1 MNLCS
6 EFSFFLFI
14 SGYGRNTLWR
24 QVRSHGFRKRACK
37 GSAWDQFIGE
47 VTRTET
53 NSFLKDYW
61 DTSYVYKCTLPSPK
75 KKIGEGEERGRLYTG
90 YEKLSLHY
98 SLPLQYFP
106 LYPFAHS
113 HHHSFLSGSSVSSSR
128 HVPPF
133 KHGFGWQ
140 KGFSFKRKRE
150 KKKLLE
156 NGLLAFSYILKETF
170 GHNHKFT
177 G

>member
-1 MNLCS
+1 MTNLCS

-14 SGYGRNTLWR
+14 RGYGRNTLWR

-75 KKIGEGEERGRLYTG
+75 KNRRRGGEEAAVHRICET
-90 YEKLSLHY
+90 KPSLFLTITIFSIV
-98 SLPLQYFP
+98 SLCTFTPPLF
-106 LYPFAHS
+106 FVWVFGF
-113 HHHSFLSGSSVSSSR
+113 FLSACAAIQTRVWMAEGI
-128 HVPPF
+128 F
-133 KHGFGWQ
+133 F
-140 KGFSFKRKRE
+140 
-150 KKKLLE
+150 
-156 NGLLAFSYILKETF
+156 
-170 GHNHKFT
+170 
-177 G
+177 

>member
-1 MNLCS
+1 MTNLCS

-37 GSAWDQFIGE
+37 GSAWDQFIRE

-61 DTSYVYKCTLPSPK
+61 DTCISAPSPPP

-90 YEKLSLHY
+90 YEKLNLHY

-128 HVPPF
+128 HMPPF

-140 KGFSFKRKRE
+140 KGFSCKRKQYE
-150 KKKLLE
+150 KK
-156 NGLLAFSYILKETF
+156 S
-170 GHNHKFT
+170 
-177 G
+177 